1 MNLSRLLGSKR
12 TNEYSRTDKARFQDL
27 CKIHLNT
34 EFDEKYRGRGQSAS
48 DNHIFVQLLHTK
60 KQLGLSSMQL
70 QILKPVFKR
79 RY

>member
-34 EFDEKYRGRGQSAS
+34 EFDDKSEDIFFVVCQVTSCNLGQIKQREFA
-48 DNHIFVQLLHTK
+48 VLL
-60 KQLGLSSMQL
+60 S
-70 QILKPVFKR
+70 ILINITEL
-79 RY
+79 